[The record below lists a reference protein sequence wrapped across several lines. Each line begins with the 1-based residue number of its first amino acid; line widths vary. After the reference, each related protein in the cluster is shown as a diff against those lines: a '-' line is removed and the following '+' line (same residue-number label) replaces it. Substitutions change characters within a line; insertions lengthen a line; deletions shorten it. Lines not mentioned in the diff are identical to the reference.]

1 MRICPSCGEENPDRF
16 RLCGFCGTQLTVE
29 LPALETRKT
38 VSVVFCDL
46 KGSTSLGE
54 RLDTESLREVLAHYF
69 ARMKQVLERHGG
81 TVEKYIG
88 DAIMAVFGLP
98 RAHED
103 DALRAVRAADE
114 MRRALSEVNE
124 ELQARWGVRLAN
136 RTGVNTG
143 EVVAGD
149 VTQGQRLVTGDT
161 VNVAARLEQAA
172 PECEV
177 LIGEPTYRLVR
188 DAVEVEVVEPLELKG
203 KAARVPA
210 YRLISVGG
218 IDAFARRL
226 DTPMVGRDRELATIR
241 EGFQRAVEEGRAH
254 LATVLGPAG
263 AGKSRLIYEFLS
275 ETVGRAVALRGRCLS
290 YGEGI
295 TFWPLG
301 EVVRQAAGIGGE
313 DSPEDARDKLASML
327 EPDVYA
333 RIAAAVGLA
342 PESFQLEETFWGARK
357 FVETLARQWPVVL
370 VFDDIHWAEPTFL
383 DLIEHLVDT
392 VREAPLLILCSAR
405 HDLLEE
411 RSSWAAGRD
420 NADRISLEPLSAEE
434 SSQIVDHLLG
444 DAPLPAEVKDRIVGA
459 SEGNPLF
466 VEQMLSMLV
475 DDGLI
480 AKDGTGRWVVGG
492 TFERLSVP
500 PTISALLSAR
510 LDRLANEEKA
520 VLERGSVVG
529 PVFYEGAVRWLAPEP
544 LRPEIAR
551 SLASLERK
559 QMIRPDVSDVS
570 GEDAYRFHHILIRD
584 AAYLGLLKRARV
596 ELHEAVAGW
605 LEKVAANL
613 LEFEEVI
620 GYHLEQAYRYRVELG
635 TVDEETRQVGRR
647 GAHRLSAA
655 GRRAL
660 ARGDMPAAANLIERS
675 ISLLDGDDPLR
686 LALIPDL
693 GEALD
698 AIGEFEKALALLAEA
713 ADVAARAGD
722 PSVEMEIAVVGA
734 LVQASTATEG
744 KTQALLGVVDRA
756 IPILQEFRNYAGLA
770 RAWRLLAFINGT
782 AGRYGDAENA
792 LQAVIE
798 NARLAGD
805 RRQECRSIPNSAFSA
820 LYGPTPVPEA
830 VARCEALLAKAT
842 DDRRAEALVR
852 GALAQLRAM
861 RGEFDEARELCMRS
875 RSILEDLGERVLATS
890 RSIDAGRV
898 EMMAEDPEAAERHLR
913 RDYESLDVLGEK
925 YYLAGVAGLLAH
937 ALYLQ
942 GNYDEALEYTRVS
955 EEWGEEDVE
964 DQATWRRARAK
975 VMARKGQLS
984 EAEAIVREAVKLIEQ
999 TDSPVLQANTLMDL
1013 AEVLRLGGNGAE
1025 AIVHVQEALRLYE
1038 RKGSLVSA
1046 ARAARVLDELV
1057 PPGDRRSHLVGT

>member
-1 MRICPSCGEENPDRF
+1 MRLCPSCGEENPDRF
-16 RLCGFCGTQLTVE
+16 RLCGFCGTQLAVD
-29 LPALETRKT
+29 LPAQETRKT

-81 TVEKYIG
+81 AVEKYIG

-114 MRRALSEVNE
+114 MRRALAEVNE

-149 VTQGQRLVTGDT
+149 VTRGQRLVTGDT

-177 LIGEPTYRLVR
+177 LIGEPTYRLVK

-203 KAARVPA
+203 KAERVPA
-210 YRLISVGG
+210 YRLLSVGG
-218 IDAFARRL
+218 IESFARRL

-241 EGFQRAVEEGRAH
+241 EGFQRAAQEGRAH
-254 LATVLGPAG
+254 LATVLGHAG

-275 ETVGRAVALRGRCLS
+275 EAVGRAVALRGRCLP

-313 DSPEDARDKLASML
+313 DSPEDARAKLASIL
-327 EPDVYA
+327 EPDVFA

-342 PESFQLEETFWGARK
+342 PESFQIEETFWSARK
-357 FVETLARQWPVVL
+357 FVETVAQHSPLVL

-392 VREAPLLILCSAR
+392 VREVPLLILCSAR

-411 RSSWAAGRD
+411 RPSWAMGRD
-420 NADRISLEPLSAEE
+420 NADRISLEPLSEEE
-434 SSQIVDHLLG
+434 SSEIVDHLLG
-444 DAPLPAEVKDRIVGA
+444 DAPFPAEVKSRIVVA

-480 AKDGTGRWVVGG
+480 AKDGSGRWVVRG

-500 PTISALLSAR
+500 PSISALLTAR
-510 LDRLANEEKA
+510 LDRLANEEKS

-544 LRPEIAR
+544 LRPEVPR

-570 GEDAYRFHHILIRD
+570 GEDAYRFHHMLIRD
-584 AAYLGLLKRARV
+584 AAYHGLLKRARV
-596 ELHEAVAGW
+596 ELHEAVADW
-605 LEKVAANL
+605 LEKVASNL
-613 LEFEEVI
+613 LEFEEVT
-620 GYHLEQAYRYRVELG
+620 GYHLEQAYRYRAELG
-635 TVDEETRQVGRR
+635 TIDETARQIGRR

-660 ARGDMPAAANLIERS
+660 TRGDMPAAANLLERS
-675 ISLLDGDDPLR
+675 IGLLDENDALR

-698 AIGEFEKALALLAEA
+698 AIGEFDRAIGLLSAAEEA
-713 ADVAARAGD
+713 ADLVGD
-722 PSVEMEIAVVGA
+722 PSLKAEIGIVRA
-734 LVQASTATEG
+734 LVEVSTAAEG
-744 KTQALLGVVDRA
+744 KTDELLQGADRA
-756 IPILQEFRNYAGLA
+756 IPILQEFRNYGGLA
-770 RAWRLLAFINGT
+770 RAWRLVAFITGN
-782 AGRYGDAENA
+782 AGRYGQAEVA

-805 RRQECRSIPNSAFSA
+805 RRQECRSVSNSAVFA
-820 LYGPTPVPEA
+820 LYGPTPIPEA
-830 VARCEALLAKAT
+830 ITRCELLLTKAGE
-842 DDRRAEALVR
+842 DRRAEAMVR

-861 RGEFDEARELCMRS
+861 RGEFDEARELYQRS
-875 RSILEDLGERVLATS
+875 RAILEDLGERVLAAS
-890 RSIDAGRV
+890 RSVDSARV
-898 EMMAEDPEAAERHLR
+898 EMMAEDPEAAERQLR
-913 RDYESLDVLGEK
+913 RDYESLDALGER

-942 GNYDEALEYTRVS
+942 GEYDEALEYTRVS
-955 EEWGEEDVE
+955 EEWGEEDAE
-964 DQATWRRARAK
+964 DQAMWRRARAK
-975 VMARKGQLS
+975 VLARKGLLP
-984 EAEAIVREAVKLIEQ
+984 EAEAIVREAVKLVEQ

-1013 AEVLRLGGNGAE
+1013 AEVLRMAGARAE
-1025 AIVHVQEALRLYE
+1025 AVMHVQEALRLFE

-1046 ARAARVLDELV
+1046 ERAVRALDELSAPGLAV
-1057 PPGDRRSHLVGT
+1057 PSS